1 MQWQCSTQLQPK
13 TAVEREMVFC
23 ILGLSY
29 ALHTI
34 DFLKFNK
41 AGDLGMPFKL
51 PCLYRQHACVLL
63 YVSYR

>member
-1 MQWQCSTQLQPK
+1 
-13 TAVEREMVFC
+13 MVFC